1 MTKRAAVPESLARV
15 PEHVLLSGVALT
27 DLRLAYVP
35 VPKAAS
41 TSVLVALSDLA
52 GVDSEDRRRSRKLE
66 VTRSATVHDGSLWD
80 TTHRLRDKNGSEL
93 NEILRS
99 NDWFRVTIVREP
111 ARRIWSAWVSKVL
124 VRDPRF
130 LEVFGE
136 DWFPEKP
143 ASAADIAESFRNF
156 VSELP
161 DRPDWSDPHWSPQ
174 ADLVGIGEIAYDLI
188 GRFEALG
195 AFSSDLDRY
204 LAPRGATLP
213 ALGYENPS
221 LLPFSESLFDADAH
235 AACLRYTE
243 RDYEAFGYEPAMRT
257 GKFDAQWTTRVE
269 SLVAAVRILIEHN
282 ERFLDL
288 WRVTE
293 ASNSEPA
300 SRRTALFL
308 HKIAPSLPFRGK
320 SGTVS
325 GDARLTRLALRHRYL
340 VASGIAL
347 ALLLFIALAMPE
359 VLGDWPY
366 DPRPSAWPATIEHL

>member
-1 MTKRAAVPESLARV
+1 VLA
-15 PEHVLLSGVALT
+15 
-27 DLRLAYVP
+27 
-35 VPKAAS
+35 
-41 TSVLVALSDLA
+41 ALSNLA
-52 GVDSEDRRRSRKLE
+52 GLDSEDRKRSRKLE

-80 TTHRLRDKNGSEL
+80 ATHRLRDKSGSEL

-124 VRDPRF
+124 GRDPRF

-143 ASAADIAESFRNF
+143 ASVADVVESFRNF
-156 VSELP
+156 MSELP
-161 DRPDWSDPHWSPQ
+161 DRPDWSDAHWSPQ

-188 GRFEALG
+188 GRFEALDSF
-195 AFSSDLDRY
+195 ASDLDRY
-204 LAPRGATLP
+204 LALRGATLP
-213 ALGYENPS
+213 VLGYENQS

-243 RDYEAFGYEPAMRT
+243 RDYEAFGYEPPVYSGKSDVQWRT
-257 GKFDAQWTTRVE
+257 TVE
-269 SLVAAVRILIEHN
+269 PLVAAVRVLIEHN

-293 ASNSEPA
+293 ATYSKPA
-300 SRRTALFL
+300 SRRTTLSL
-308 HKIAPSLPFRGK
+308 HRIAPALRFRGK
-320 SGTVS
+320 SGTVW
-325 GDARLTRLALRHRYL
+325 GDARLTRFALRHRYL

-347 ALLLFIALAMPE
+347 ALLLFLVLAVPE